1 MKFEELLAKD
11 SKFKD
16 LVEKVGGNLITK
28 KKMHSKYKTILSS
41 LTTM

>member
-28 KKMHSKYKTILSS
+28 KMHSKYKTILSS